1 MNEIGDDY
9 PLRPKPS
16 KGPLLDHLAHWLDRK
31 TRTDYETDKPLIES
45 EGPVLVERLAQARV
59 TLTFMG
65 AFRFTWDEVAVI
77 AIRER
82 LPIYSGGIA
91 ELVDISLTASDTLRK
106 VEASLDGGGRLYLR
120 IPRGI
125 GRGRNARARAN
136 RRIRITSSRAGEIL
150 ALIRDARRATLGYD

>member
-16 KGPLLDHLAHWLDRK
+16 KGPLLDRLAHWLDRK

-77 AIRER
+77 AIRR
-82 LPIYSGGIA
+82 A
-91 ELVDISLTASDTLRK
+91 LTDL
-106 VEASLDGGGRLYLR
+106 LWWY
-120 IPRGI
+120 RGT
-125 GRGRNARARAN
+125 
-136 RRIRITSSRAGEIL
+136 RRHLTDR
-150 ALIRDARRATLGYD
+150 LGYVA